1 MNGKT
6 VLVTGS
12 SRGIGRA
19 IALQFAREGYRVA
32 VNYYDNPEAPPEV
45 NQVNLQQAEEVL
57 QEIEAAGSSGMLV
70 GADVSKP
77 AAAQSMVDQVAKE
90 FGQIDVLVNNVG
102 INKDQLLI
110 RISDDEWENVI
121 KTNMSS
127 AFYCSRAVV
136 KYMMKKRYGRIINI
150 SSVVGIGGNAGQVHY
165 AASKSGLLG
174 LTFSIAK
181 EYGNRGITANVIAPG
196 FIQSDMTAGFSEEQ
210 KAKMLSG
217 ISVGRL
223 GTPEDVAAVAV
234 FLASPGASYISGQL
248 IRVDGGLS
256 SL

>member
-19 IALQFAREGYRVA
+19 IALQFARESYRVA
-32 VNYYDNPEAPPEV
+32 VNYYDNPDAPPEV
-45 NQVNLQQAEEVL
+45 NQINLQQAGEVL
-57 QEIEAAGSSGMLV
+57 KEVEAAGSSGMLV
-70 GADVSKP
+70 GADVSNP
-77 AAAQSMVDQVAKE
+77 VAAQSMVDQVAKE

-102 INKDQLLI
+102 INKDQLLL

-121 KTNMSS
+121 KTNLSS
-127 AFYCSRAVV
+127 AFYCSRAVI

-181 EYGNRGITANVIAPG
+181 EYGARGITANVIAPG

-223 GTPEDVAAVAV
+223 GTPEDVAAVAA
-234 FLASPGASYISGQL
+234 FLASPSASYISGQL

>member
-1 MNGKT
+1 MSGKT

-19 IALQFAREGYRVA
+19 IALQFAQQGYRVA
-32 VNYYDNPEAPPEV
+32 VNYYDNPDAAPEL
-45 NQVNLQQAEEVL
+45 NQENLQQAQQVL
-57 QEIEAAGSSGMLV
+57 KEIEAAGSSGMVV
-70 GADVSKP
+70 GADVSKS
-77 AAAQSMVDQVAKE
+77 AAAQEMVDKVIKE

-102 INKDQLLI
+102 INKDQLLL
-110 RISDDEWENVI
+110 RISDDEWESLI
-121 KTNMSS
+121 STNLSS
-127 AFYCSRAVV
+127 AFYCSRAAV
-136 KYMMKKRYGRIINI
+136 KHMIRKRYGRIINI
-150 SSVVGIGGNAGQVHY
+150 SSVVGVSGNAGQVHY

-181 EYGNRGITANVIAPG
+181 EYGARGITANVIAPG
-196 FIQSDMTAGFSEEQ
+196 FIESDMTAGFSLEQ
-210 KAKMLSG
+210 RSKMLNG
-217 ISVGRL
+217 IAVGRL
-223 GTPEDVAAVAV
+223 GTPEDVASVAA

>member
-32 VNYYDNPEAPPEV
+32 VNYYDSPDALPET
-45 NQVNLQQAEEVL
+45 NQANLQQAEDVL
-57 QEIEAAGSSGMLV
+57 QEIEAAGSNGMLV

-77 AAAQSMVDQVAKE
+77 VAAQSMVDKVAKE

-102 INKDQLLI
+102 INKDQLLL
-110 RISDDEWENVI
+110 RISDAEWEDI
-121 KTNMSS
+121 ISTNLSS
-127 AFYCSRAVV
+127 AFYCSRAAV

-181 EYGNRGITANVIAPG
+181 EYGARGITANVIAPG
-196 FIQSDMTAGFSEEQ
+196 FIQSDMTAGFTEEQ

-217 ISVGRL
+217 IAVGRL
-223 GTPEDVAAVAV
+223 GTPEDVANAAA

-248 IRVDGGLS
+248 IRVDGCLS